1 MARGF
6 RILLGMPRGRQ
17 RSSPSEPITAI
28 KEDVL
33 SPEVNKQHILDE
45 IKRTAKDNGGVPLGK
60 DRFFQE
66 TGIKGSDWFGKFW
79 SRWGDAVIEAGFSPN
94 KLQAAYPEDELIL
107 KFIGLIRELR
117 RVPVTGELRLKRL
130 NDPSFPNDKVFFS
143 RFGAK
148 NQIVGKNY

>member
-1 MARGF
+1 M
-6 RILLGMPRGRQ
+6 
-17 RSSPSEPITAI
+17 
-28 KEDVL
+28 
-33 SPEVNKQHILDE
+33 
-45 IKRTAKDNGGVPLGK
+45 GK

-148 NQIVGKNY
+148 NQIVAKILNYCRANSGFEDVVQICALHEPDGAESATQGGIQDQEVGSVYFD